1 MANLLKEFS
10 LSNIGTKVVTS
21 ANTGVDN
28 MTSLHIHNW
37 MKCVRDRKETN
48 GPVEAAYNHSIATIM
63 TTAALRTG
71 LKATFDE
78 KTQQV
83 IVGGKTFKY

>member
-1 MANLLKEFS
+1 
-10 LSNIGTKVVTS
+10 
-21 ANTGVDN
+21 
-28 MTSLHIHNW
+28 

-83 IVGGKTFKY
+83 IVGGKIFKY